1 MAASLTPD
9 QIAALAASQAATQ
22 NPNAAAAV
30 TAQAAADKAAQ
41 DLAAV
46 QAQQG
51 KFSSL
56 PFGFGAAI
64 GANPAFAQSLAA
76 AQEKADATAAAAAA
90 AKAAADKPSPASTIS
105 PASMF
110 SWLPGASSFLP
121 SVPFATAFSILPN
134 MPTITG
140 LPTIPGLP
148 SVPAS
153 PYAITTPALSVV
165 SMAPIASPAEVAAAA
180 PMRTQTRT
188 NVLDLQTKYATE
200 MPIMEKAGIPTA
212 VLVPMSTF
220 INAEVAWWNANLQIN
235 INQVQ
240 LRTTKYTEELQGIK
254 KRLTNGVIDAL
265 GAMTEG
271 KFSAALST
279 LAPVTIINMV
289 DVKTRATTLNQSL
302 QGEEIIYNERELD
315 LWGMIKSSFYYYYK
329 SPIISSIFL
338 WATTLTVAS
347 YVANDLL
354 YVQAG
359 FRFLGF
365 FMIVLAVLLSQ
376 SGYVFLVFM
385 TLYYMYRYT
394 SFTSYNN
401 LKNRI
406 LSLAVLPIYERSV
419 DDYENANFFARIF
432 FVYTLGEETSVV
444 HQHVNMLKT
453 GYDIERFQKVG
464 NTATMQKQLYSLRK
478 TEGHA

>member
-1 MAASLTPD
+1 MSSSLTPD
-9 QIAALAASQAATQ
+9 QLAALAASQAA
-22 NPNAAAAV
+22 AAATG
-30 TAQAAADKAAQ
+30 TAATPAATGTAASAAAT
-41 DLAAV
+41 
-46 QAQQG
+46 
-51 KFSSL
+51 
-56 PFGFGAAI
+56 P
-64 GANPAFAQSLAA
+64 
-76 AQEKADATAAAAAA
+76 TASA
-90 AKAAADKPSPASTIS
+90 AAADKPSPASTIS
-105 PASMF
+105 LASMF
-110 SWLPGASSFLP
+110 SWLPGSSNFLP
-121 SVPFATAFSILPN
+121 SIPFSAALSILPT

-148 SVPAS
+148 SLPAS
-153 PYAITTPALSVV
+153 PYAITTPSLSVV
-165 SMAPIASPAEVAAAA
+165 SMLPIAPPAEVAAAA
-180 PMRTQTRT
+180 PMRAQTRA
-188 NVLDLQTKYATE
+188 NVLELQTKYATE
-200 MPIMEKAGIPTA
+200 MPIMQKAGIPSS

-220 INAEVAWWNANLQIN
+220 IDSEVAWWNANLQIN

-265 GAMTEG
+265 GAMTEAN
-271 KFSAALST
+271 FSAALGT
-279 LAPVTIINMV
+279 LAPITIINMT

-302 QGEEIIYNERELD
+302 QGEEIIYNERELN

-329 SPIISSIFL
+329 SPLIGSIFL

-359 FRFLGF
+359 FRVLGF
-365 FMIVLAVLLSQ
+365 FMVILAVLISQ
-376 SGYVFLVFM
+376 SGYAFLFFM

-401 LKNRI
+401 LRNRI

-419 DDYENANFFARIF
+419 DDYENTNFFARIF

-444 HQHVNMLKT
+444 NQHINMLKT
-453 GYDIERFQKVG
+453 TYDIERFQKVG

-478 TEGHA
+478 TEGYS